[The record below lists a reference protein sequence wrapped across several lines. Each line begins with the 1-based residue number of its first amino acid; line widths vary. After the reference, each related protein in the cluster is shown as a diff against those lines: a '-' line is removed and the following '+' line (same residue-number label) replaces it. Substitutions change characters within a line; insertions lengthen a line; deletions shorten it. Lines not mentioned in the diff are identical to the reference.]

1 MEYRLTQKNIAD
13 LAELQKIVSESTY
26 EDFKELA
33 EKEYDGREGDD
44 NLIDFDYKC
53 LTGTIDKE
61 NNCLCGTFDIWDDE
75 GQWVETIRVEE
86 VKFKEVENE

>member
-1 MEYRLTQKNIAD
+1 MEYRLTQQNIAD

-26 EDFKELA
+26 EEFKEWI
-33 EKEYDGREGDD
+33 EDKYNCREGD
-44 NLIDFDYKC
+44 NLTDFDYEY

-75 GQWVETIRVEE
+75 GQWLETIQVEE